1 MIKNTLS
8 SINNFVK
15 PSSNILFVAGSN
27 MLKSSTKLLEFK
39 KHLESLSQH
48 VETIQKKGS
57 FIDESEIINF
67 SDINEIPNLIVCVG
81 GGSVIDY
88 AKALIFYNFKSR
100 RDEFKFFAIPT
111 TCGSGSE
118 ATEFSV
124 VYNKGIKKSLISKE
138 LKPDYV
144 ILEPE
149 FLNEIPKQVLWS
161 SISDSFCQSL
171 ESLWSKNASSESI
184 SYSRKALTLFKSGIS
199 DVNKLDKEKL
209 LLASYYSGCAINL
222 TKTTAPHA
230 FSYFLTVKFSVPHG
244 FAVLFTLKEFIEIN
258 LASEESKINFFKE
271 LNGIYIQLNDLYL
284 VINKILKESGYKYML
299 DISSFNDCEKFINE
313 DRLNNNPVKISK
325 RNINTIYLNSL
336 KYHT

>member
-1 MIKNTLS
+1 MS

-15 PSSNILFVAGSN
+15 PSSHILFVVGTN
-27 MLKSSTKLLEFK
+27 MLKSSIKLLEFK
-39 KHLESLSQH
+39 KHLESLSHH
-48 VETIQKKGS
+48 VETIQKKRS
-57 FIDESEIINF
+57 FIDESEIITF
-67 SDINEIPNLIVCVG
+67 SNKNEIPNLIVCVG

-88 AKALIFYNFKSR
+88 AKALIFYNFKR
-100 RDEFKFFAIPT
+100 KRKEFKFFAIPT

-118 ATEFSV
+118 STEFAV
-124 VYNKGIKKSLISKE
+124 IYNKGIKKSLVSKE

-144 ILEPE
+144 ILEPK

-161 SISDSFCQSL
+161 SISDSFSQSL
-171 ESLWSKNASSESI
+171 ESLWSKNASSQSI
-184 SYSRKALTLFKSGIS
+184 SYSTKALTFLKSGIS

-230 FSYFLTVKFSVPHG
+230 FSYFLTIKFSVPHG
-244 FAVLFTLKEFIEIN
+244 FAVLFTLKEFIKIN
-258 LASEESKINFFKE
+258 LASEESKVNFFKK
-271 LNGIYIQLNDLYL
+271 LGGIYFQLNDLYL
-284 VINKILKESGYKYML
+284 VIDKILKESGYKYLL
-299 DISSFNDCEKFINE
+299 DISSFNDCEKYINE

-325 RNINTIYLNSL
+325 RNFNSIYINSL